1 MKRILPIILLIAA
14 LAGAGYYFWNAR
26 EAAANAN
33 RIQFS
38 GNMELTQADLS
49 FKIAGR
55 LVELNV
61 REGDK
66 VKKGQVIAKIDALQT
81 QRTKE
86 REEAS
91 LGMARSNLATS
102 KTSIAMEKET
112 VESDIQLKQA
122 DIRAAKA
129 KLDELVAGS
138 RPQEIQQADAAVAD
152 AASRVE
158 QTRLDWERA
167 QKLFSNEDISRAQYD
182 QFRTGNQSAQMVLKQ
197 AQERA
202 ALVKEGPRK
211 EDIENARAQ
220 LQRAQ
225 AALRMS
231 EANRM
236 EVTRRQQDLQARESD
251 IQRAKAQVG
260 ISESQLDDT
269 TLVAPMDGVV
279 LVKSS
284 ELGEVVAA
292 GATVVS
298 VGDLARPWVR
308 GYIGAKD
315 LDRIALGQS
324 AQVTSDSGK
333 SYTGKVSFVASEA
346 EFTPKQIQTKDERQK
361 LVYRIKV
368 DVNND
373 KLELKSNMPVDTVI
387 ELKTAS
393 GK

>member
-1 MKRILPIILLIAA
+1 MKRILPILLIAA
-14 LAGAGYYFWNAR
+14 LAFGGGYYWWNAR
-26 EAAANAN
+26 EQAANAN

-49 FKIAGR
+49 FKVAGK

-61 REGDK
+61 REGDM
-66 VKKGQVIAKIDALQT
+66 VKKGQVIARIDAIQT

-86 REEAS
+86 REQAS
-91 LGMARSNLATS
+91 LGLAQSNMAQS
-102 KTSIAMEKET
+102 KTSVAWQKET

-122 DIRAAKA
+122 DVRAAKA
-129 KLDELVAGS
+129 KLDELLAGS
-138 RPQEIQQADAAVAD
+138 RPQEIQQADAAVSD
-152 AASRVE
+152 AAAQVE
-158 QTRLDWERA
+158 QAKLDWDRA

-182 QFRTGNQSAQMVLKQ
+182 QFRTRNQSAQMMLKQ

-202 ALVKEGPRK
+202 AMVKEGPRK

-225 AALRMS
+225 ASLRMS

-236 EVTRRQQDLQARESD
+236 EVIRREQDLTARRSD
-251 IQRAKAQVG
+251 VERAQAQVG

-269 TLVAPMDGVV
+269 TLIAPMDGVV
-279 LVKSS
+279 LVKSA

-298 VGDLARPWVR
+298 IGDLARPWVR

-315 LDRIALGQS
+315 LDRIAIGQS
-324 AQVTSDSGK
+324 AQLTTDSAK
-333 SYTGKVSFVASEA
+333 TYTGKVSFVASEA

-361 LVYRIKV
+361 LVYRVKV
-368 DVNND
+368 DVKND
-373 KLELKSNMPVDTVI
+373 KLELKNNMPVDVVI
-387 ELKTAS
+387 ELNAA

>member
-1 MKRILPIILLIAA
+1 MKRILPILLIAA
-14 LAGAGYYFWNAR
+14 LAFGGYYWWSAR
-26 EAAANAN
+26 ESAANAN
-33 RIQFS
+33 KISFS

-55 LVELNV
+55 LVELKV
-61 REGDK
+61 REGDM
-66 VKKGQVIAKIDALQT
+66 VKKGQVIARIDAIQT
-81 QRTKE
+81 ERTKD
-86 REEAS
+86 REVAS
-91 LGMARSNLATS
+91 LGMAQSNLAQS
-102 KTSIAMEKET
+102 KTSIAMQKET

-122 DIRAAKA
+122 DVRAAKA
-129 KLDELVAGS
+129 KLDELLAGS

-152 AASRVE
+152 AAAQVE
-158 QTRLDWERA
+158 QARLDWERA
-167 QKLFSNEDISRAQYD
+167 QKLFANEDISRAQYD
-182 QFRTGNQSAQMVLKQ
+182 QFRTKNQSAQMMLKQ
-197 AQERA
+197 AQERYG
-202 ALVKEGPRK
+202 LVKEGPRK

-231 EANRM
+231 EANRL
-236 EVTRRQQDLQARESD
+236 EVKRREQDLAAREAD
-251 IQRAKAQVG
+251 IERAQAQVG
-260 ISESQLDDT
+260 ISQSQLDDT

-279 LVKSS
+279 LVKSA

-308 GYIGAKD
+308 GYVGAKD
-315 LDRIALGQS
+315 LDRIALGQK
-324 AQVTSDSGK
+324 AVITTDSGK
-333 SYTGKVSFVASEA
+333 TYNGKVSFIASEA

-368 DVNND
+368 DAENE
-373 KLELKSNMPVDTVI
+373 KLELKNNMPVDTLI
-387 ELKTAS
+387 EL

>member
-1 MKRILPIILLIAA
+1 MKRILPILLIAA
-14 LAGAGYYFWNAR
+14 LALGGGYYWWNAR
-26 EAAANAN
+26 EQAANAN

-38 GNMELTQADLS
+38 GNMELTQADLA

-55 LVELNV
+55 LVELKV
-61 REGDK
+61 REGDM
-66 VKKGQVIAKIDALQT
+66 VKKGQLIARIDAIQT
-81 QRTKE
+81 ERTKD
-86 REEAS
+86 REVAS
-91 LGMARSNLATS
+91 LGVAKSNLATS
-102 KTSIAMEKET
+102 KTGIAMEKET

-122 DIRAAKA
+122 DVRSAKA
-129 KLDELVAGS
+129 KLDELLAGS
-138 RPQEIQQADAAVAD
+138 RPQEIQQADAAVSD
-152 AASRVE
+152 AASQVE
-158 QTRLDWERA
+158 QARLDWERA

-182 QFRTGNQSAQMVLKQ
+182 QYRTRNQSAQMILKQ

-202 ALVKEGPRK
+202 GLVKEGPRK

-236 EVTRRQQDLQARESD
+236 EVKRREQDLSARESD
-251 IQRAKAQVG
+251 IQRAQAQVS

-269 TLVAPMDGVV
+269 TLIAPMDGIV

-298 VGDLARPWVR
+298 IGDLARPWVR
-308 GYIGAKD
+308 GYIGARD
-315 LDRIALGQS
+315 LDRIAIGQS
-324 AQVTSDSGK
+324 AQITTDSAK
-333 SYTGKVSFVASEA
+333 TYTGRVSFVAAEA

-368 DVNND
+368 DVSND
-373 KLELKSNMPVDTVI
+373 KLELKNNMPVDTVI
-387 ELKTAS
+387 ELSAA

>member
-1 MKRILPIILLIAA
+1 MKRILPILLVVG
-14 LAGAGYYFWNAR
+14 LAFGGYYWWNAR

-38 GNMELTQADLS
+38 GNMELTQTDLS
-49 FKIAGR
+49 FKLAGR
-55 LVELNV
+55 LVELHV
-61 REGDK
+61 REGDM
-66 VKKGQVIAKIDALQT
+66 VKKGQVIARIDAMQT

-102 KTSIAMEKET
+102 KTSILMEKET

-122 DIRAAKA
+122 DIRSAKA
-129 KLDELVAGS
+129 KLDELLAGS
-138 RPQEIQQADAAVAD
+138 RPQEILQADAAVSD
-152 AASRVE
+152 AASRLE
-158 QTRLDWERA
+158 QTKLDWERA

-182 QFRTGNQSAQMVLKQ
+182 QSRTNNQSAQMVLKQ

-202 ALVKEGPRK
+202 GLVKEGPRK

-236 EVTRRQQDLQARESD
+236 EVKRREQDLQARQSD
-251 IQRAKAQVG
+251 IQRAQAQVG

-269 TLVAPMDGVV
+269 TLIAPMDGVV
-279 LVKSS
+279 LVKSA

-315 LDRIALGQS
+315 LDRIAIGQS

-333 SYTGKVSFVASEA
+333 TYTGKVSFIASEA

-373 KLELKSNMPVDTVI
+373 KLQLKSNMPVDTVI
-387 ELKTAS
+387 ELSK
-393 GK
+393 

>member
-1 MKRILPIILLIAA
+1 MKRILPILLIAA
-14 LAGAGYYFWNAR
+14 LAFGGGYYWWNAR
-26 EAAANAN
+26 EQAANAN

-55 LVELNV
+55 LVELKV
-61 REGDK
+61 REGDM
-66 VKKGQVIAKIDALQT
+66 VKKGQVIARIDAIQT
-81 QRTKE
+81 ERTKD
-86 REEAS
+86 REVAS
-91 LGMARSNLATS
+91 LGVAKSNLATS
-102 KTSIAMEKET
+102 KTGIAMEKET

-122 DIRAAKA
+122 DIRSAKA
-129 KLDELVAGS
+129 KLDELLAGS
-138 RPQEIQQADAAVAD
+138 RPQEIQQADAAVSD
-152 AASRVE
+152 AASQVE
-158 QTRLDWERA
+158 QARLDWERA

-182 QFRTGNQSAQMVLKQ
+182 QYRTRNQSAQMILKQ

-202 ALVKEGPRK
+202 GLVKEGPRK

-220 LQRAQ
+220 VQRAQ

-231 EANRM
+231 EAKRM
-236 EVTRRQQDLQARESD
+236 EVKRREQDLSAREAD
-251 IQRAKAQVG
+251 IQRAQAQVG

-269 TLVAPMDGVV
+269 TLVAPMDGIV

-284 ELGEVVAA
+284 EIGEVVAA

-298 VGDLARPWVR
+298 IGDLARPWVR

-315 LDRIALGQS
+315 LDRIAIGQS
-324 AQVTSDSGK
+324 AQITTDSAK
-333 SYTGKVSFVASEA
+333 TYTGRVSFVASEA

-373 KLELKSNMPVDTVI
+373 KLELKNNMPVDTVI
-387 ELKTAS
+387 ELSAA

>member
-1 MKRILPIILLIAA
+1 MGSAVGVLLVTVITFTALVLPT
-14 LAGAGYYFWNAR
+14 
-26 EAAANAN
+26 ETVPKE
-33 RIQFS
+33 S
-38 GNMELTQADLS
+38 E
-49 FKIAGR
+49 
-55 LVELNV
+55 V
-61 REGDK
+61 GDM
-66 VKKGQVIAKIDALQT
+66 VKKGQVIARIDAIQT
-81 QRTKE
+81 QRAKE

-91 LGMARSNLATS
+91 LGMAQSNLAQS
-102 KTSIAMEKET
+102 KTGIAMQRET

-122 DIRAAKA
+122 DIRSARA

-138 RPQEIQQADAAVAD
+138 RPQEILQADAAVSD
-152 AASRVE
+152 AASQVE
-158 QTRLDWERA
+158 QARLDWERA
-167 QKLFSNEDISRAQYD
+167 QKLFANEDISRAQYD
-182 QFRTGNQSAQMVLKQ
+182 QFRTRNQSAQMLLKQ

-202 ALVKEGPRK
+202 AMVKEGPRK

-220 LQRAQ
+220 LQKAQ

-236 EVTRRQQDLQARESD
+236 EVKRREQDLQAREAD
-251 IQRAKAQVG
+251 IQRAQAQVG
-260 ISESQLDDT
+260 ISVSQLDDT

-279 LVKSS
+279 LVKSA
-284 ELGEVVAA
+284 EPGEVVAA

-315 LDRIALGQS
+315 LDRIAIGQS

-333 SYTGKVSFVASEA
+333 TYTGRVSFVASEA

-368 DVNND
+368 DVVND
-373 KLELKSNMPVDTVI
+373 KLELKNNMPVDTLI
-387 ELKTAS
+387 ELHTK
-393 GK
+393 

>member
-1 MKRILPIILLIAA
+1 MKRIRPILLIAG
-14 LAGAGYYFWNAR
+14 LAVGGYYFWNER
-26 EAAANAN
+26 QAAANAN
-33 RIQFS
+33 RIAFS

-49 FKIAGR
+49 FKLAGR
-55 LVELNV
+55 VVELNV
-61 REGDK
+61 REGDM
-66 VKKGQVIAKIDALQT
+66 VKKGQVIARIDALQT
-81 QRTKE
+81 QKTKE

-91 LGMARSNLATS
+91 LGMARSNLTTS
-102 KTSIAMEKET
+102 RTSIAMEKET
-112 VESDIQLKQA
+112 VEGDIQLKQA
-122 DIRAAKA
+122 DIRAAQA
-129 KLDELVAGS
+129 KLAELVAGS
-138 RPQEIQQADAAVAD
+138 RPQEIQQSDAAVSD
-152 AASRVE
+152 AAAQVE
-158 QTRLDWERA
+158 QARLDWERA
-167 QKLFSNEDISRAQYD
+167 QKLFANEDISRAQYD
-182 QFRTGNQSAQMVLKQ
+182 QFRTHNQSAQMQLKQ

-202 ALVKEGPRK
+202 GLVKEGPRK

-225 AALRMS
+225 AGLRMS

-236 EVTRRQQDLQARESD
+236 EIKRREQDLQAREAD
-251 IQRAKAQVG
+251 IQRAQAQVG
-260 ISESQLDDT
+260 ISESQLDDA

-279 LVKSS
+279 LVKSA

-315 LDRIALGQS
+315 LDRIALGQP

-333 SYTGKVSFVASEA
+333 TYTGKVSFVASEA

-368 DVNND
+368 DVAND

-387 ELKTAS
+387 ELSK
-393 GK
+393 

>member
-1 MKRILPIILLIAA
+1 MKRILPILLIAA
-14 LAGAGYYFWNAR
+14 LGFGGYYFWNLR
-26 EAAANAN
+26 QEAANAS

-38 GNMELTQADLS
+38 GNMELTQADLA

-61 REGDK
+61 REGDF
-66 VKKGQVIAKIDALQT
+66 VKKGQVIAKIDAIQT
-81 QRTKE
+81 QRAKE

-91 LGMARSNLATS
+91 LGMAQSNMAQS
-102 KTSIAMEKET
+102 KTAIAMQRET

-129 KLDELVAGS
+129 KLDELLAGS
-138 RPQEIQQADAAVAD
+138 RPQEILQTEAAVSD
-152 AASRVE
+152 AASQVE
-158 QTRLDWERA
+158 QARLDWERA
-167 QKLFSNEDISRAQYD
+167 QKLFGNEDISRAQYD
-182 QFRTGNQSAQMVLKQ
+182 QFRTRNQSAQMMLKQ

-202 ALVKEGPRK
+202 AIIKEGPRK

-220 LQRAQ
+220 LQRTQ

-231 EANRM
+231 EANRL
-236 EVTRRQQDLQARESD
+236 EVKRREQELQARASD
-251 IQRAKAQVG
+251 IERAQAQVG
-260 ISESQLDDT
+260 ISVSQLDDT
-269 TLVAPMDGVV
+269 VLVAPMDGVV
-279 LVKSS
+279 LVKSA

-298 VGDLARPWVR
+298 IGDLARPWVR

-333 SYTGKVSFVASEA
+333 TYTGRVSFVASEA

-368 DVNND
+368 AVDND
-373 KLELKSNMPVDTVI
+373 KLELKNNMPVDTLI
-387 ELKTAS
+387 ELRTAPA
-393 GK
+393 K

>member
-1 MKRILPIILLIAA
+1 MKRIVPILLIAA
-14 LAGAGYYFWNAR
+14 VAFGGYYWWNAR

-61 REGDK
+61 REGDF
-66 VKKGQVIAKIDALQT
+66 VKKGQVIAKIDAIQT

-91 LGMARSNLATS
+91 LGVARSNLTTS

-122 DIRAAKA
+122 DVRAAKA
-129 KLDELVAGS
+129 KLDELLAGS
-138 RPQEIQQADAAVAD
+138 RPQEIQQADAAVND
-152 AASRVE
+152 AAAQVE
-158 QTRLDWERA
+158 QARLDWERA
-167 QKLFSNEDISRAQYD
+167 QKLFANEDISRAQYD
-182 QFRTGNQSAQMVLKQ
+182 QFRTRNQSAQMQLRQVQ
-197 AQERA
+197 QRA
-202 ALVKEGPRK
+202 GLVKEGPRK

-225 AALRMS
+225 ASLRMS

-236 EVTRRQQDLQARESD
+236 EVKRREQDLSARESD
-251 IQRAKAQVG
+251 IQRAQAQVS

-279 LVKSS
+279 LIKSA
-284 ELGEVVAA
+284 EMGEVVAA

-298 VGDLARPWVR
+298 IGDLARPWVR

-315 LDRIALGQS
+315 LDRIAIGQT

-333 SYTGKVSFVASEA
+333 AYTGKVSFVASEA

-368 DVNND
+368 DVKND
-373 KLELKSNMPVDTVI
+373 KLELKNNMPVDTVI
-387 ELKTAS
+387 ELAK
-393 GK
+393 

>member
-1 MKRILPIILLIAA
+1 MKRILPILLIAA
-14 LAGAGYYFWNAR
+14 LAFGGGYYWWNAR
-26 EAAANAN
+26 EQAANAN

-55 LVELNV
+55 LVELKV
-61 REGDK
+61 REGDM
-66 VKKGQVIAKIDALQT
+66 VKKGQVIARIDAIQT
-81 QRTKE
+81 ERTKD
-86 REEAS
+86 REVAS
-91 LGMARSNLATS
+91 LGVAKSNLATS
-102 KTSIAMEKET
+102 KTGIAMEKET

-122 DIRAAKA
+122 DIRSAKA
-129 KLDELVAGS
+129 KLDELLAGS
-138 RPQEIQQADAAVAD
+138 RPQEIQQADAAVSD
-152 AASRVE
+152 AASQVE
-158 QTRLDWERA
+158 QARLDWERA
-167 QKLFSNEDISRAQYD
+167 QKLFSKEDISRAQYD
-182 QFRTGNQSAQMVLKQ
+182 QYRTRNQSAQMILKQ

-202 ALVKEGPRK
+202 GLVKEGPRK

-220 LQRAQ
+220 VQRAQ

-231 EANRM
+231 EAKRM
-236 EVTRRQQDLQARESD
+236 EVKRREQDLSAREAD
-251 IQRAKAQVG
+251 IQRAQAQVG

-269 TLVAPMDGVV
+269 TLVAPMDGIV

-284 ELGEVVAA
+284 EIGEVVAA

-298 VGDLARPWVR
+298 IGDLARPWVR

-315 LDRIALGQS
+315 LDRIAIGQS
-324 AQVTSDSGK
+324 AQITTDSAK
-333 SYTGKVSFVASEA
+333 TYTGRVSFVASEA

-373 KLELKSNMPVDTVI
+373 KLELKNNMPVDTVI
-387 ELKTAS
+387 ELSAA

>member
-1 MKRILPIILLIAA
+1 MKRILPILLIAA
-14 LAGAGYYFWNAR
+14 LGFGGYYFWNLR
-26 EAAANAN
+26 QEAANAS

-38 GNMELTQADLS
+38 GNMELTQADLA

-61 REGDK
+61 REGDF
-66 VKKGQVIAKIDALQT
+66 VKKGQVIAKIDAIQT
-81 QRTKE
+81 QRAKE
-86 REEAS
+86 REEAG
-91 LGMARSNLATS
+91 LGMAQSNMAQS
-102 KTSIAMEKET
+102 KTAIAMQRET

-129 KLDELVAGS
+129 KLDELLAGS
-138 RPQEIQQADAAVAD
+138 RPQEILQTEAAVSD
-152 AASRVE
+152 AASQVE
-158 QTRLDWERA
+158 QARLDWERA
-167 QKLFSNEDISRAQYD
+167 QKLFGNEDISRAQYD
-182 QFRTGNQSAQMVLKQ
+182 QFRTRNQSAQMMLKQ

-202 ALVKEGPRK
+202 AIIKEGPRK

-220 LQRAQ
+220 LQRTQ

-231 EANRM
+231 EANRL
-236 EVTRRQQDLQARESD
+236 EVKRREQELQARASD
-251 IQRAKAQVG
+251 IERAQAQVG
-260 ISESQLDDT
+260 ISVSQLDDT
-269 TLVAPMDGVV
+269 VLVAPMDGVV
-279 LVKSS
+279 LVKSA

-298 VGDLARPWVR
+298 IGDLARPWVR

-333 SYTGKVSFVASEA
+333 TYTGRVSFVASEA

-368 DVNND
+368 AVDND
-373 KLELKSNMPVDTVI
+373 KLELKNNMPVDTLI
-387 ELKTAS
+387 ELRTAPA
-393 GK
+393 K

>member
-1 MKRILPIILLIAA
+1 MKRILPILLIAA
-14 LAGAGYYFWNAR
+14 LAFGGGYYWWSAR
-26 EAAANAN
+26 EQAVNAN

-49 FKIAGR
+49 FKLAGR
-55 LVELNV
+55 LVELRV
-61 REGDK
+61 REGDM
-66 VKKGQVIAKIDALQT
+66 VKKGQVIARIDAIQT

-91 LGMARSNLATS
+91 LGMAQSNLAQS
-102 KTSIAMEKET
+102 KTGIAMQRET

-122 DIRAAKA
+122 DIRSAKA
-129 KLDELVAGS
+129 KLDELLAGS
-138 RPQEIQQADAAVAD
+138 RPQEILQSDAAVAD
-152 AASRVE
+152 AAAQVE
-158 QTRLDWERA
+158 QSRLDWERA
-167 QKLFSNEDISRAQYD
+167 QNLFANEDISRAQYD
-182 QFRTGNQSAQMVLKQ
+182 QFRTRNQSAQMLLKQ

-202 ALVKEGPRK
+202 AMVMEGPRK

-236 EVTRRQQDLQARESD
+236 EVKRREQDLQAREAD

-269 TLVAPMDGVV
+269 TLIAPMDGVV
-279 LVKSS
+279 LVKSA
-284 ELGEVVAA
+284 EPGEVVAA

-315 LDRIALGQS
+315 LDRIAIGQS

-333 SYTGKVSFVASEA
+333 TYTGRVSFVSSEA

-368 DVNND
+368 DVIND
-373 KLELKSNMPVDTVI
+373 KLELKNNMPVDTLI
-387 ELKTAS
+387 ELHPSSPK
-393 GK
+393 